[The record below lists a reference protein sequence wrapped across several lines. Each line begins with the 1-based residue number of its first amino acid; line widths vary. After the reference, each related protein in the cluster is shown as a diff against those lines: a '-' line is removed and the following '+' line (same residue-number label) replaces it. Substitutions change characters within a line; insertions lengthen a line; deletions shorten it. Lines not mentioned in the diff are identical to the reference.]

1 MDAKSLLELI
11 ARGENEKV
19 DFKRELNL
27 ESSDEKAELIKDLV
41 SLANSVNDHGYL
53 IVGVDDNKRS
63 IGITTLEEE
72 RIQQIAHTYVYPSI
86 ILRCY
91 IVPIDSLLLGVLE
104 VTPTEKP
111 HQVIRSIGRITLNDI
126 FVRHGSTISKA
137 SASEINRMRE
147 KETGVSREVN
157 QLSDAALKH
166 LKLGNIEQAI
176 LSYTKAINLTPTP
189 ELLLA
194 RGQTYRK
201 YFSPDTMTDY
211 LEVEKGELCLK
222 DLSSALVLADTF
234 ELQKIIR
241 LARLELFSVCPL
253 EDRSWEEDYSWAI
266 DNLEDKEYAFVMFY
280 AARKMDVFGIYASE
294 DWDSNQIIEFTDS
307 AIALGFE
314 DPRAY
319 YLRSS
324 AHFAN
329 NNNGLALYDINL
341 AVSLISDNPKLL
353 VDFLN
358 LRVGILT
365 DMGKYA
371 EAYDDLMKISEILPL
386 NVNDWLLAD
395 RHHLTDEILQRICLQ
410 WKFGY
415 IKKDIGIYDFIM
427 RLLILDDG
435 APKFF
440 KLEDGSLQEYARGMQ
455 IPKEFPYLVTVL
467 QEIVGMNVWEAAK
480 RSESYNASISLKPN
494 NTVSNWQVDRGS

>member
-1 MDAKSLLELI
+1 MNLQILL
-11 ARGENEKV
+11 
-19 DFKRELNL
+19 
-27 ESSDEKAELIKDLV
+27 S
-41 SLANSVNDHGYL
+41 
-53 IVGVDDNKRS
+53 
-63 IGITTLEEE
+63 
-72 RIQQIAHTYVYPSI
+72 
-86 ILRCY
+86 
-91 IVPIDSLLLGVLE
+91 
-104 VTPTEKP
+104 
-111 HQVIRSIGRITLNDI
+111 
-126 FVRHGSTISKA
+126 
-137 SASEINRMRE
+137 
-147 KETGVSREVN
+147 
-157 QLSDAALKH
+157 
-166 LKLGNIEQAI
+166 
-176 LSYTKAINLTPTP
+176 
-189 ELLLA
+189 
-194 RGQTYRK
+194 
-201 YFSPDTMTDY
+201 
-211 LEVEKGELCLK
+211 
-222 DLSSALVLADTF
+222 
-234 ELQKIIR
+234 
-241 LARLELFSVCPL
+241 
-253 EDRSWEEDYSWAI
+253 
-266 DNLEDKEYAFVMFY
+266 
-280 AARKMDVFGIYASE
+280 
-294 DWDSNQIIEFTDS
+294 
-307 AIALGFE
+307 
-314 DPRAY
+314 
-319 YLRSS
+319 
-324 AHFAN
+324 